1 LTTFRCQSIEYF
13 VWFRFVASARIGRVG
28 FSAGSWQAA
37 AAAAEE
43 TARYH

>member
-1 LTTFRCQSIEYF
+1 
-13 VWFRFVASARIGRVG
+13 VASARIGRVG

-37 AAAAEE
+37 AAAAAEE

>member
-1 LTTFRCQSIEYF
+1 
-13 VWFRFVASARIGRVG
+13 VASARIGRVG

-37 AAAAEE
+37 AAAAAAAEE

>member
-1 LTTFRCQSIEYF
+1 
-13 VWFRFVASARIGRVG
+13 VASARIGRVG

-37 AAAAEE
+37 AAAAAAEE